1 MRFFTRPVVLVVL
14 LLLYMVLYISIAHA
28 ITKKKITS
36 VKALHGQQ
44 VSKDSIRRTLRK
56 GITEL
61 KDSHDIS
68 IFCKQLNLIK
78 PENSV
83 LFALH
88 GKGIPNFNGAIF
100 YDTLLKRVEY
110 VYINEF
116 K

>member
-1 MRFFTRPVVLVVL
+1 MRFFTRPLVLGSL
-14 LLLYMVLYISIAHA
+14 FFLYLVLYIGIAH
-28 ITKKKITS
+28 ILTIKKITT

-44 VSKDSIRRTLRK
+44 IAKDSISKTLKK

-61 KDSHDIS
+61 SDSHDIT
-68 IFCKQLNLIK
+68 IYCKQLNLSK
-78 PENSV
+78 PENTV

-100 YDTLLKRVEY
+100 YDTLSKRVEY

>member
-1 MRFFTRPVVLVVL
+1 MRFFTKPLVLGSL
-14 LLLYMVLYISIAHA
+14 FLLYMVIYIGIAHV
-28 ITKKKITS
+28 ITINKIST
-36 VKALHGQQ
+36 VKALQGQQ
-44 VSKDSIRRTLRK
+44 IAKDSISKTLKK
-56 GITEL
+56 GIREL
-61 KDSHDIS
+61 RDSNDIT

-78 PENSV
+78 PENTV

-100 YDTLLKRVEY
+100 YDTLSKRVEY

>member
-1 MRFFTRPVVLVVL
+1 MRFFTRPFVLGSFF
-14 LLLYMVLYISIAHA
+14 LLYMVLYIGIAHA
-28 ITKKKITS
+28 ITIKKITT
-36 VKALHGQQ
+36 VKALQGQQ
-44 VSKDSIRRTLRK
+44 IAKDSIRKTLKK

-61 KDSHDIS
+61 KDSHDIA

-88 GKGIPNFNGAIF
+88 SKGIPNFNGAIF
-100 YDTLLKRVEY
+100 YDTLSNRVEY

>member
-1 MRFFTRPVVLVVL
+1 
-14 LLLYMVLYISIAHA
+14 MVLYIGISHT
-28 ITKKKITS
+28 ITLKKITT
-36 VKALHGQQ
+36 VKALQGQQ
-44 VSKDSIRRTLRK
+44 ISKDSISKTLKK
-56 GITEL
+56 GISEL
-61 KDSHDIS
+61 RDSSDIT

-78 PENSV
+78 PVNTV

-100 YDTLLKRVEY
+100 YDTLSKRVEY